1 MKLKRLL
8 TLATFL
14 IIYGSTVMAKDYAVS
29 SPNGK
34 LSVVVHDDLRMTVCH
49 RGKHILTVS
58 SQLAALQEKVSSRQS
73 SCRLLGRKLCS
84 DNILSPFYRQS
95 SFQIKGN
102 ELDFSFDKG
111 FGWQVRVYDEGIAYR
126 FYTKNKKETIIVNEE
141 ADFCFPDDSK
151 CWLAYS
157 TNNEKP
163 FAMAFQNIFDETTLS
178 QAKDKYAFLP
188 ATIQSG
194 VVKVTILESDLR
206 SYPGMFLKAE
216 GNHLKAAFAKYPKR
230 MDYYKWRGMSYVAE
244 TEDYI
249 AKSSGART
257 YPWRVMAI
265 TEKDTEMPVNNL
277 VYALA
282 APNQIGDTS
291 WIRPGKVAWDWWND
305 WNLKGV
311 DFKAGINTRTYQY
324 YIDFASKN
332 HIPYVVLDEGWYDSS
347 KGDIMNP
354 VKDIDLEALIDYGK
368 QRNVSI
374 VLWTV
379 FNVLDEHLVEAC
391 EKYRAMGIKG
401 WKIDFM
407 DRNDQTAVEMAERL
421 AKTCAKYQ
429 LFVDFHGYFTPTG
442 MNRTYPNILN
452 YEGVFGMEEARW
464 AHKDTDMPRYDVTFP
479 FIRMMAGP
487 VDFTPGAMRNGT
499 KDNWAVCYQNPV
511 SMGTRCHQL
520 ACYVVHDSPFTMLC
534 DAPTNYER
542 EQACVDIITSI
553 PDTFDETRILQGYI
567 SSYIISAR
575 RNGSDWYIGGQTN
588 WDEREVDL
596 SFDFLRPGT
605 TYQATI
611 VTDGINA
618 NHHAEDYHIEY
629 LTLTANSQLKLKMAS
644 GGGFVIILKDTH
656 KAPSVGNP
664 FIPGY
669 FADPTIRKFGD
680 PYYLYATTD
689 GTGNGYG
696 PAQVWVSKDFV
707 SWKNIVMNWPTT
719 EVVWAPDVVQQPDG
733 TYRYYYCEPCN
744 INVGESVSPVGPWKN
759 ILGKD
764 DAVMV
769 PDRYVHNVITLDP
782 QLFRDDDGSEY
793 LYFTTWAIY
802 KGFGCGVAKL
812 NKLWSNEQ
820 CKDARMWNENAPFPI
835 AADEFFSEKRL
846 IPNTELK
853 DIFEAPYVFKRNGIY
868 YFTYSSGSCHNHTY
882 RVQYATSTVGP
893 MGPFEYK
900 GCILQTN
907 TDQTVHGPGHH
918 SILEQDG
925 KYYMVYHRHNLPRS
939 VHGFNRQV
947 CIDEMKFDANGNIL
961 PIVPTHDAQGV
972 DILTSHLSSLPKN
985 LALGAKVTASSYY
998 DDWFRPEFAVDD
1010 NNATLW
1016 KARHTNWG
1024 LGKHQ
1029 EAWLQM
1035 DLNQTMEFNEIWT
1048 QFEYATFFYQYR
1060 IEISLDG
1067 KKWSLYADRT
1077 NNTMQGSPMIDKATA
1092 KARYIRITIT
1102 DTQKNGHMPAIWNV
1116 KVWKQAPEL
1125 PEIDVEAND
1134 GYPGMHQKDV
1144 EPAARYASAATI
1156 NLNVAS
1162 IATTKDATQP
1172 FDITEIGQFKANKP
1186 IGVQVKDGRWA
1197 MFFDGTQRLE
1207 SKDSLAADYSYNAPY
1222 TISVLVQQ
1230 TKVDSLST
1238 VVSLSTAWNELATTE
1253 LRLGT
1258 DTITGVINHNG
1269 WFESFGAPEAVKAA
1283 EGRWTLWTVT
1293 FDGWMERVYKN
1304 GELVHEQNNFLM
1316 IRPEGH
1322 ITIGADGSGENNFT
1336 GYISE
1341 LSIVPQAMTAQEVVA
1356 SYGAIS
1362 KIINQ

>member
-49 RGKHILTVS
+49 QGKHILTVS

-102 ELDFSFDKG
+102 ELDFSFGKG
-111 FGWQVRVYDEGIAYR
+111 FGWQVKVYDEGIAYR

-163 FAMAFQNIFDETTLS
+163 FAMAFQNFFDETTLS

-680 PYYLYATTD
+680 TYYLYATTD

-707 SWKNIVMNWPTT
+707 NWKNIVMNWPTT

-782 QLFRDDDGSEY
+782 QLFHDDDGSEY

-1060 IEISLDG
+1060 IETSLDG